1 MSCFSL
7 FALAVYF
14 HISYFLYFH
23 IQLFQIYLSGAEME
37 QRVIWDLAFPQEGR
51 FIYITRLSGPTN
63 LLTEKY
69 LKEYEDVIFVF
80 AMDIF
85 YTLLLCP
92 TSVSH
97 QSARTIIIASMQY
110 QDISLSHEHHCMQ
123 SFPFVCWKP
132 FLEMLSMN
140 ENNFV

>member
-69 LKEYEDVIFVF
+69 LKEYEDVIFF
-80 AMDIF
+80 LPLDIF

-97 QSARTIIIASMQY
+97 QSARTIIIASMQH
-110 QDISLSHEHHCMQ
+110 IRTTRTLMNIIAELL
-123 SFPFVCWKP
+123 FRL
-132 FLEMLSMN
+132 LEAIFKN
-140 ENNFV
+140 AIHK

>member
-80 AMDIF
+80 AIGHIL
-85 YTLLLCP
+85 YTP
-92 TSVSH
+92 TLPNISVTPISQDH
-97 QSARTIIIASMQY
+97 YHSINAIY
-110 QDISLSHEHHCMQ
+110 QDNSHTHEHHC
-123 SFPFVCWKP
+123 SFLFVCWKP
-132 FLEMLSMN
+132 FLKMLSMN

>member
-69 LKEYEDVIFVF
+69 LKEYEDVIFF
-80 AMDIF
+80 LPLDIF

-97 QSARTIIIASMQY
+97 QSVRTIIIASMQY
-110 QDISLSHEHHCMQ
+110 IRTTRTLMNIIAEHPFRLLEAIFKNAIHE
-123 SFPFVCWKP
+123 
-132 FLEMLSMN
+132 
-140 ENNFV
+140 

>member
-69 LKEYEDVIFVF
+69 LKEYEDVIFF
-80 AMDIF
+80 LPLDIF

-110 QDISLSHEHHCMQ
+110 IRTTRTLMNIIAELPFRLLEAIFKNAIHE
-123 SFPFVCWKP
+123 
-132 FLEMLSMN
+132 
-140 ENNFV
+140 

>member
-69 LKEYEDVIFVF
+69 LQEYGDVIFFF
-80 AMDIF
+80 AIGHIL
-85 YTLLLCP
+85 YTPTCP
-92 TSVSH
+92 TPVSH

-110 QDISLSHEHHCMQ
+110 IRTTRTLMNIIAEL
-123 SFPFVCWKP
+123 PFRL
-132 FLEMLSMN
+132 LEAIFMYYYG
-140 ENNFV
+140 